1 MPKATPIEIFVI
13 DGYNLVHKSSVL
25 KKIIDEDLSIARE
38 KLILQLDNFFSSKRA
53 SVYVVFDGNSNLT
66 YLNSYSTPNIR
77 VLFSKKSQKA
87 DILIKKII
95 DESKNK
101 SLITVISSDHEV
113 YQYAKVSRC
122 KAIKSEEFLNRMKTY
137 NIDFENKIKN
147 HNLTEDEINFWKN
160 IFNAKE

>member
-1 MPKATPIEIFVI
+1 MPKLTPVEIFII
-13 DGYNLVHKSSVL
+13 DGYNLLYKSSDL
-25 KKIIDEDLSIARE
+25 KKNIETDINSARE

-53 SVYVVFDGNSNLT
+53 SVYLVFDGVSNFT
-66 YLNSYSTPNIR
+66 HFNPYSTPKIR
-77 VLFSKKSQKA
+77 VLFSKKNQKA

-95 DESKNK
+95 DESQNK

-122 KAIKSEEFLNRMKTY
+122 KAIKSEEFLQKMKSFS
-137 NIDFENKIKN
+137 IDYENKIKN

-160 IFNAKE
+160 IFNVKE

>member
-13 DGYNLVHKSSVL
+13 DGYNLVYKSSVL
-25 KKIIDEDLSIARE
+25 KKIIDEDLNIARE

-53 SVYVVFDGNSNLT
+53 SVYVVFDGNSDLT
-66 YLNSYSTPNIR
+66 YLNSYRTPNIR
-77 VLFSKKSQKA
+77 VLFSKKNQKA

-122 KAIKSEEFLNRMKTY
+122 KAIKSEEFLKKMKTY
-137 NIDFENKIKN
+137 TIDYENKIKN